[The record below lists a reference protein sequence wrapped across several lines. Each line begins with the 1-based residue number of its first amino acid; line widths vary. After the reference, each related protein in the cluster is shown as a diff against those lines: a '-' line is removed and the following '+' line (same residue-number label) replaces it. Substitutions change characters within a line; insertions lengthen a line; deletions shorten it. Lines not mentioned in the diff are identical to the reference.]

1 VGDRAMRFAALVG
14 TLLLTV
20 GATAAVASNGPS
32 NAVYGG
38 NGGNVQGALTGTS
51 PSGQLPFTGFD
62 VALLV
67 GAALLLIA
75 VGLGVRRL
83 ARSNDAGG

>member
-1 VGDRAMRFAALVG
+1 MRFAALAG
-14 TLLLTV
+14 MLLLTV
-20 GATAAVASNGPS
+20 GATGAAAGNGPS

-38 NGGNVQGALTGTS
+38 SGGNVQGALTGTS

-75 VGLGVRRL
+75 VGFGVRRL
-83 ARSNDAGG
+83 ARSNDAAG

>member
-1 VGDRAMRFAALVG
+1 MGDRRMRLALLAG
-14 TLLLTV
+14 TLLLTTGVV
-20 GATAAVASNGPS
+20 GAVAANGPS

-38 NGGNVQGALTGTS
+38 SGGNVQGALSGNA

-62 VALLV
+62 LVLLV
-67 GAALLLIA
+67 GVAVLLIA

-83 ARSNDAGG
+83 ARGNGAAG

>member
-1 VGDRAMRFAALVG
+1 MKLAALTG
-14 TLLLTV
+14 MLLLTV
-20 GATAAVASNGPS
+20 GVTGAAAGNGPS

-62 VALLV
+62 IALLV

-83 ARSNDAGG
+83 ARSNNATG